1 MRYEGIVKA
10 ALRRLV
16 VVVAIPIAFIGL
28 LEVMIRMTSLEQSAV
43 ERMTERLYPVAPG
56 KEEGLFATRVYD
68 PLLSWRLRPGGWLPG
83 RVARINAHGMVG
95 PEFSW
100 TKPPHTV
107 RILALGDS
115 VTYGLYACGVGI
127 FCRKEPYPSALENVL
142 NTRTS
147 GDRFEV
153 LDAGVYGYASL
164 QGFRYYRVYLTGLDE
179 DVVTVMF
186 GWNDHGVRR
195 GAEPDEFHSAWLR
208 DLTDDAYRLAVVR
221 TAASWIALARTA
233 EAPPPAIFLA
243 GDYQP
248 RASRGDFEFHLELLV
263 RAVRARGAKVVL
275 LTEPFGPLTEP
286 FQKATIA
293 QPWVLNKLPDY
304 STYIAIHRT
313 YNVSTRAV
321 AARLGVPLV
330 DVEREFERYDTSQLF
345 SPFDLVHP
353 NDRGYRLIAE
363 MLFARLQGDHLIS
376 H

>member
-1 MRYEGIVKA
+1 MRYLGGVRV

-16 VVVAIPIAFIGL
+16 AVVVLSVAVVAL
-28 LEVMIRMTSLEQSAV
+28 LEATVRMTSLEQRAV

-83 RVARINAHGMVG
+83 RVARINSHGLVG
-95 PEFSW
+95 PEFAW
-100 TKPPHTV
+100 RKPSHTIRV
-107 RILALGDS
+107 LALGDS

-127 FCRKEPYPSALENVL
+127 FCRKEPYPSALENLL
-142 NTRTS
+142 NSRTS

-153 LDAGVYGYASL
+153 LDAGVYGYSSL

-208 DLTDDAYRLAVVR
+208 DLADDAYRLSVFR
-221 TAASWIALARTA
+221 TAASWIALGRTA

-248 RASRGDFEFHLELLV
+248 RASREDFEFHLELLV
-263 RAVRARGAKVVL
+263 QAVRARGAKVVL

-304 STYIAIHRT
+304 PTYIAIHRR
-313 YNVSTRAV
+313 YNESTRAV
-321 AARLGVPLV
+321 ATRLGVPLV
-330 DVEREFERYDTSQLF
+330 DVEREFERYDTTQ
-345 SPFDLVHP
+345 
-353 NDRGYRLIAE
+353 
-363 MLFARLQGDHLIS
+363 
-376 H
+376 

>member
-1 MRYEGIVKA
+1 MRYLGGVKV

-16 VVVAIPIAFIGL
+16 AVVVLSVAVVAL
-28 LEVMIRMTSLEQSAV
+28 LEATVRMTSLEQRAV

-56 KEEGLFATRVYD
+56 KEDGLFATRVYD

-83 RVARINAHGMVG
+83 RVARINSHGLVG
-95 PEFSW
+95 PEFAW
-100 TKPPHTV
+100 RKPSHTIRV
-107 RILALGDS
+107 LALGDS

-127 FCRKEPYPSALENVL
+127 FCRKEPYPSVLENLL

-147 GDRFEV
+147 GNRFEV
-153 LDAGVYGYASL
+153 LDAGVYGYSSL
-164 QGFRYYRVYLTGLDE
+164 QGVRYYRVYLTGLDE

-195 GAEPDEFHSAWLR
+195 GAEPDEFHWAWLR
-208 DLTDDAYRLAVVR
+208 DLADDAYGLSVFR
-221 TAASWIALARTA
+221 TAASWIALGRTP

-248 RASRGDFEFHLELLV
+248 RASREDFEFHLELLV
-263 RAVRARGAKVVL
+263 QAVRARGAKVVL

-304 STYIAIHRT
+304 PTYIAIHRR
-313 YNVSTRAV
+313 YNESTRAV
-321 AARLGVPLV
+321 ATRLGVPLV
-330 DVEREFERYDTSQLF
+330 DVEREFERYDTTQLF

-363 MLFARLQGDHLIS
+363 MLFAVLQRDHLVS
-376 H
+376 P